1 VFGVVCVGREK
12 ENEEK
17 EIACE
22 TLFFLIFVYFA
33 LLFISTISVHSF
45 YLFDVSVFTSINIRL
60 SPPICHSDQ
69 PLLES
74 A

>member
-1 VFGVVCVGREK
+1 MFGVVCVGREK

-33 LLFISTISVHSF
+33 LLFYFNNLSSQFTFFIHSYF
-45 YLFDVSVFTSINIRL
+45 YFNKYKIIPSNLHF
-60 SPPICHSDQ
+60 
-69 PLLES
+69 
-74 A
+74 